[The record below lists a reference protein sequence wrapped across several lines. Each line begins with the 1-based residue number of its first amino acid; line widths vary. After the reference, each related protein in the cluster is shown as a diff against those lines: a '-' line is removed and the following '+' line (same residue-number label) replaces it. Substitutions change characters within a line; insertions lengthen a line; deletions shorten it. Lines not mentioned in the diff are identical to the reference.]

1 MKGIINRDKNWFR
14 LEETTVPVK
23 EELSAMEVTLEGG
36 EKAKFKDLDAAAK
49 NLVIANL
56 EQSANALLR
65 AFNGETRPDTTIR
78 GLVKNVLNEG
88 TFGSIFST
96 AVEVFMMNY
105 IKPQL
110 IATNYLATTIPV
122 GPTLNR
128 TMIAMVR
135 GFGMTKIGEVPRYGS
150 YPTLQPSLND
160 YANQIAFDVKTYGVK
175 IEADKDLMNSDE
187 FGVMGFLMTSIAD
200 GFRYRKEEE
209 VIRLVNSMGKIMY
222 NNSDPSNSVFKVTT
236 SGRSINGTHNGTVTL
251 EDILRVMSYASMRS
265 QDIGIMMIHP
275 FVLFEMFG
283 DSELRTILGT
293 ANMVG
298 RLPSTPFDAGWNHP
312 LGEDWAIRM
321 RTYGAD
327 NVGNPGSVFN
337 WGQVVGSTGVNG
349 VDPYSAGLNTT
360 QAYMA
365 MRAQIPGASLTVVV
379 TPQVPI
385 RRAVVGGRNV
395 FVTNLY
401 FVSNKK
407 PVAVLQE
414 QAPGMLEWE
423 DIEKEV
429 TFMAFREKF
438 TVIPLNQGRG
448 VYVMKDVVIDK
459 NYSNFQA
466 QYNVSALTEP
476 GTSAISIT

>member
-1 MKGIINRDKNWFR
+1 MKGIINKEKNWFR

-23 EELSAMEVTLEGG
+23 EELSKMKVKLEDGK
-36 EKAKFKDLDAAAK
+36 ETNYKELPQEQR
-49 NLVIANL
+49 NQVITNL

-110 IATNYLATTIPV
+110 VATNYLATTIPV

-135 GFGMTKIGEVPRYGS
+135 GFGMVKIGEVPRHS
-150 YPTLQPSLND
+150 NYPTLQPSLND
-160 YANQIAFDVKTYGVK
+160 YANQIAFDVKSYGVK

-187 FGVMGFLMTSIAD
+187 FGVMGFLFTSIAD

-222 NNSDPSNSVFKVTT
+222 NNSVPANSVFKVTT

-251 EDILRVMSYASMRS
+251 EDILRVMSYASMRG

-312 LGEDWAIRM
+312 LGEDWAIKM

-327 NVGNPGSVFN
+327 NVANPGSIFN
-337 WGQVVGSTGVNG
+337 WGQTVGSTGVNG

-360 QAYMA
+360 QAYSA
-365 MRAQIPGASLTVVV
+365 MRAQLPGASLTVVV

-385 RRAVVGGRNV
+385 RRATVGGRDI

-401 FVSNKK
+401 FISNKK
-407 PVAVLQE
+407 PVAILQE
-414 QAPGMLEWE
+414 AAPGILEWE

-438 TVIPLNQGRG
+438 TTIPMNQGRG
-448 VYVMKDVVIDK
+448 VYVIKDAVIDK

-466 QYNVSALTEP
+466 QYTVNPLVEP
-476 GTSAISIT
+476 GTTAIGMT